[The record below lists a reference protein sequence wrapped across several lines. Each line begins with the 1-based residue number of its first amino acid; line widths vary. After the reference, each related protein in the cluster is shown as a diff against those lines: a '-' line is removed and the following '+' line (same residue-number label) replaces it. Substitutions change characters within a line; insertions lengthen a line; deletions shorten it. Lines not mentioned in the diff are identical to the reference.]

1 MFPFRIKM
9 KVWAEKL
16 ERETTVSFE
25 YNIFFCIRKKKF
37 PIFFDVSHSEKFFFL
52 LSTIQKFG
60 GGKIIVFED
69 FSHGD

>member
-25 YNIFFCIRKKKF
+25 YNIFFVSEKKKF
-37 PIFFDVSHSEKFFFL
+37 PIFFDVSHSEKFFFFYL
-52 LSTIQKFG
+52 PFRSLG
-60 GGKIIVFED
+60 AERL
-69 FSHGD
+69 